1 MKEYLEKIE
10 TVLQRYTEV
19 MRILSD
25 PDVIHNRERFLEY
38 SRERAQLEELQ
49 SLYDNYRRAMKEY
62 EENQE
67 LLQSEDS
74 EIAAL
79 ANEEIPSLEKRLKE
93 DERAL
98 LVGIL
103 PPDPAAKNSAIVE
116 IRAGT
121 GGEEAALFAGSLFRM
136 YNRYSDIRHWKTE
149 ILDSNPTDLG
159 GFKEIVFKI
168 KGKGA
173 YGALK
178 YEGGVHRVQR
188 VPETEASGRIHT
200 SSASVVVLPEITAD
214 MEIDISPEDLKI
226 DVYRASGAG
235 GQHVNRTESAVR
247 ITHLPTGIVVTC
259 QNERSQHQNK
269 LQAMD
274 VLKSKLYEIRM
285 SEEQQKLSQKRK
297 HFIGTG
303 NRNEKIRTYNY
314 PQSRLTDHRV
324 NYTSYQLQAFLD
336 GDIDELLAILQEED
350 TIERLKEVF
359 GE

>member
-10 TVLQRYTEV
+10 MVLQRYMEV

-214 MEIDISPEDLKI
+214 MEIDISPEDIKI

-269 LQAMD
+269 LQALD
-274 VLKSKLYEIRM
+274 VLKAKLYEIRM

>member
-214 MEIDISPEDLKI
+214 MEIDISPEDIKI

-269 LQAMD
+269 LQALD
-274 VLKSKLYEIRM
+274 VLKAKLYEIRM

-324 NYTSYQLQAFLD
+324 NYTSYQ
-336 GDIDELLAILQEED
+336 
-350 TIERLKEVF
+350 
-359 GE
+359 

>member
-214 MEIDISPEDLKI
+214 MEIDISPEDIKI
-226 DVYRASGAG
+226 DVYRAS
-235 GQHVNRTESAVR
+235 
-247 ITHLPTGIVVTC
+247 
-259 QNERSQHQNK
+259 
-269 LQAMD
+269 
-274 VLKSKLYEIRM
+274 
-285 SEEQQKLSQKRK
+285 
-297 HFIGTG
+297 
-303 NRNEKIRTYNY
+303 
-314 PQSRLTDHRV
+314 
-324 NYTSYQLQAFLD
+324 
-336 GDIDELLAILQEED
+336 
-350 TIERLKEVF
+350 
-359 GE
+359 

>member
-1 MKEYLEKIE
+1 
-10 TVLQRYTEV
+10 
-19 MRILSD
+19 
-25 PDVIHNRERFLEY
+25 
-38 SRERAQLEELQ
+38 
-49 SLYDNYRRAMKEY
+49 MKEY

-214 MEIDISPEDLKI
+214 MEIDISPEDIKI

-269 LQAMD
+269 LQALD
-274 VLKSKLYEIRM
+274 VLKAKLYEIRM

>member
-235 GQHVNRTESAVR
+235 ANMSIARSPRCGS
-247 ITHLPTGIVVTC
+247 PTFRPASSSPV
-259 QNERSQHQNK
+259 
-269 LQAMD
+269 
-274 VLKSKLYEIRM
+274 RM
-285 SEEQQKLSQKRK
+285 S
-297 HFIGTG
+297 G
-303 NRNEKIRTYNY
+303 RNTK
-314 PQSRLTDHRV
+314 
-324 NYTSYQLQAFLD
+324 TSC
-336 GDIDELLAILQEED
+336 
-350 TIERLKEVF
+350 RPWMS
-359 GE
+359 

>member
-214 MEIDISPEDLKI
+214 MEIDISPEDIKI

-269 LQAMD
+269 LQALD
-274 VLKSKLYEIRM
+274 VLKAKLYEIRM

>member
-1 MKEYLEKIE
+1 M
-10 TVLQRYTEV
+10 
-19 MRILSD
+19 
-25 PDVIHNRERFLEY
+25 
-38 SRERAQLEELQ
+38 
-49 SLYDNYRRAMKEY
+49 
-62 EENQE
+62 
-67 LLQSEDS
+67 
-74 EIAAL
+74 
-79 ANEEIPSLEKRLKE
+79 
-93 DERAL
+93 
-98 LVGIL
+98 
-103 PPDPAAKNSAIVE
+103 
-116 IRAGT
+116 
-121 GGEEAALFAGSLFRM
+121 
-136 YNRYSDIRHWKTE
+136 
-149 ILDSNPTDLG
+149 
-159 GFKEIVFKI
+159 
-168 KGKGA
+168 
-173 YGALK
+173 
-178 YEGGVHRVQR
+178 QR

-214 MEIDISPEDLKI
+214 MEIDISPEDIKI

-269 LQAMD
+269 LQALD
-274 VLKSKLYEIRM
+274 VLKAKLYEIRM

>member
-214 MEIDISPEDLKI
+214 MEIDISPEDIKI

-269 LQAMD
+269 LQALD

>member
-1 MKEYLEKIE
+1 
-10 TVLQRYTEV
+10 
-19 MRILSD
+19 
-25 PDVIHNRERFLEY
+25 
-38 SRERAQLEELQ
+38 
-49 SLYDNYRRAMKEY
+49 
-62 EENQE
+62 
-67 LLQSEDS
+67 
-74 EIAAL
+74 
-79 ANEEIPSLEKRLKE
+79 EEIPSLEKRLKE

-214 MEIDISPEDLKI
+214 MEIDISPEDIKI

-269 LQAMD
+269 LQALD
-274 VLKSKLYEIRM
+274 VLKAKLYEIRM

>member
-214 MEIDISPEDLKI
+214 MEIDISPEDIKI

>member
-1 MKEYLEKIE
+1 
-10 TVLQRYTEV
+10 
-19 MRILSD
+19 
-25 PDVIHNRERFLEY
+25 
-38 SRERAQLEELQ
+38 
-49 SLYDNYRRAMKEY
+49 
-62 EENQE
+62 
-67 LLQSEDS
+67 
-74 EIAAL
+74 
-79 ANEEIPSLEKRLKE
+79 
-93 DERAL
+93 
-98 LVGIL
+98 
-103 PPDPAAKNSAIVE
+103 
-116 IRAGT
+116 
-121 GGEEAALFAGSLFRM
+121 
-136 YNRYSDIRHWKTE
+136 
-149 ILDSNPTDLG
+149 
-159 GFKEIVFKI
+159 
-168 KGKGA
+168 
-173 YGALK
+173 
-178 YEGGVHRVQR
+178 HRVQR

-214 MEIDISPEDLKI
+214 MEIDISPEDIKI

-269 LQAMD
+269 LQALD
-274 VLKSKLYEIRM
+274 VLKAKLYEIRM

>member
-188 VPETEASGRIHT
+188 VPETRSERKDPYLFRFCGSLARNHRGYGDRYFSRGYQDRCL
-200 SSASVVVLPEITAD
+200 S
-214 MEIDISPEDLKI
+214 
-226 DVYRASGAG
+226 RFG
-235 GQHVNRTESAVR
+235 GGG
-247 ITHLPTGIVVTC
+247 PTC
-259 QNERSQHQNK
+259 QSHGVRGADHPPSDRHRRY
-269 LQAMD
+269 L
-274 VLKSKLYEIRM
+274 
-285 SEEQQKLSQKRK
+285 SE
-297 HFIGTG
+297 
-303 NRNEKIRTYNY
+303 
-314 PQSRLTDHRV
+314 
-324 NYTSYQLQAFLD
+324 
-336 GDIDELLAILQEED
+336 
-350 TIERLKEVF
+350 
-359 GE
+359 

>member
-10 TVLQRYTEV
+10 SILQRYTEITK
-19 MRILSD
+19 ILSD
-25 PDVIHNRERFLEY
+25 PKVINNREQFLEY

-49 SLYDNYRRAMKEY
+49 SLYGNYQRTLKEY
-62 EENQE
+62 EENSE
-67 LLQSEDS
+67 LLRSEDE

-79 ANEEIPSLEKRLKE
+79 AQEETVLLEKRLKE
-93 DERAL
+93 HERAL

-103 PPDPAAKNSAIVE
+103 PPDPADKNSAIVE

-121 GGEEAALFAGSLFRM
+121 GGEEAALFAGNLFRM
-136 YNRYSDIRHWKTE
+136 YSRYADIRNWKTE

-159 GFKEIVFKI
+159 GFKEVVFKV

-173 YGALK
+173 YGTLK

-200 SSASVVVLPEITAD
+200 SSASVVVLPEISAD
-214 MEIDISPEDLKI
+214 MAIDINPDDLRI

-269 LQAMD
+269 LQALD
-274 VLKSKLYEIRM
+274 VLKSKLYEIRLM
-285 SEEQQKLSQKRK
+285 EEQQKLSQKRK
-297 HFIGTG
+297 SFIGTG

-336 GDIDELLAILQEED
+336 GNIEELLSILREED
-350 TIERLKEVF
+350 TIERLKDIF

>member
-269 LQAMD
+269 LQALD
-274 VLKSKLYEIRM
+274 VLKAKLYEIRM

>member
-1 MKEYLEKIE
+1 MY
-10 TVLQRYTEV
+10 
-19 MRILSD
+19 
-25 PDVIHNRERFLEY
+25 
-38 SRERAQLEELQ
+38 
-49 SLYDNYRRAMKEY
+49 
-62 EENQE
+62 
-67 LLQSEDS
+67 
-74 EIAAL
+74 
-79 ANEEIPSLEKRLKE
+79 KRQ
-93 DERAL
+93 
-98 LVGIL
+98 
-103 PPDPAAKNSAIVE
+103 AKNSAIVE

-214 MEIDISPEDLKI
+214 MEIDISPEDIKI

-269 LQAMD
+269 LQALD
-274 VLKSKLYEIRM
+274 VLKAKLYEIRM